1 MTQEHS
7 RAAYVN
13 GGSRLESP
21 SGSSGKGSASRNRR
35 SPESSPVG
43 KSRQLRRYSAWP
55 PPLAVASSY
64 GSGVIALA
72 RRDHPSSGELA
83 QELAIW
89 PRAELVAD
97 PELSRSR
104 SVLRHLDA
112 DGVSELARVESRNRE
127 VHLPPVS
134 VYRWWAR
141 RTAAVNG
148 AVIDAFTRDHP
159 GTPLVVADPFAGGG
173 VIPLAAATRGHR
185 VYAQD
190 LNPWAA
196 AGLASML
203 ALPAADALREATAV
217 LHQRVLPEVLAAYG
231 TTMSDGQPGLIS
243 HTFRV
248 VRSACTACHRS
259 ARVFPHAMISLLVRK
274 ERGCRDAFLACP
286 DGHLFKGTA
295 DSISACELCGVDT
308 DPASNYTPGRVVTCA
323 CGHAERLERRA
334 SSPSW
339 DWEVVLVERSRPGYR
354 ELDLPSEGELQA
366 AGDPRYRPERALGA
380 IPKGQETR
388 VLLRHGFR
396 EWEDLYPRR
405 QRVLIEHLL
414 EQAPKSSTDPDV
426 VAAVRMAVIGSAE
439 MAGHL
444 SRWDRHYLKSFEAMA
459 GHRFNF
465 TTLAVEPNVW
475 GTVTSGRGTTL
486 RRLAQLVRA
495 AEWLTSRTR
504 RRLVVAGPLNS
515 DRWATGSISEADVVV
530 VQGSS
535 ERMLL
540 ANKAVDL
547 VLTDPPYH
555 DDVQYSELSLPLR
568 AWAGLSA
575 KPLNG
580 EAVVN
585 AAIGQLAESDAYG
598 ALLQRIFAECRR
610 VIRDCGHLIFSYANR
625 SPQAWVDVLGALH
638 RAGFQSIGCEIVH
651 SENETDKAKR
661 GVRACTLDLLLDLVP
676 TSDQPIVRS
685 KPTATLHGE
694 EADFLRVVA
703 GWFLRV
709 GQFPSG
715 WEQNLLADLRS
726 TEFLGGTRISGGL
739 PIER

>member
-1 MTQEHS
+1 MAS
-7 RAAYVN
+7 RA
-13 GGSRLESP
+13 
-21 SGSSGKGSASRNRR
+21 
-35 SPESSPVG
+35 
-43 KSRQLRRYSAWP
+43 YSLATVAHSEPIWP
-55 PPLAVASSY
+55 RVDVVPDPPLA
-64 GSGVIALA
+64 
-72 RRDHPSSGELA
+72 
-83 QELAIW
+83 
-89 PRAELVAD
+89 
-97 PELSRSR
+97 RSR
-104 SVLRHLDA
+104 SVLRHLAA
-112 DGVSELARVESRNRE
+112 DEVSELARTESRNRE
-127 VHLPPVS
+127 VYLPPVS

-141 RTAAVNG
+141 RTEAVNG
-148 AVIDAFTRDHP
+148 AVIDAFARDQSGTR
-159 GTPLVVADPFAGGG
+159 LVVADPFAGGG

-190 LNPWAA
+190 LNPWAT

-217 LHQRVLPEVLAAYG
+217 LHQHVLPEVLAAYG

-248 VRSACTACHRS
+248 VRSACNSCGRS
-259 ARVFPHAMISLLVRK
+259 ARLFPHAMISLLARK
-274 ERGCRDAFLACP
+274 ERGCHDAFLACP
-286 DGHLFKGTA
+286 DGHLFKGFANATA
-295 DSISACELCGVDT
+295 ACELCGVET
-308 DPASNYTPGRVVTCA
+308 DPTRNYTPGRVVTCA
-323 CGHAERLERRA
+323 CGHEERLEQRA

-339 DWEVVLVERSRPGYR
+339 SWEVVLVERSRPGFR
-354 ELDLPSEGELQA
+354 ELDLPTEGELRA
-366 AGDPRYRPERALGA
+366 ADDPRYRPERELGA
-380 IPKGQETR
+380 IPEGQETR
-388 VLLRHGFR
+388 VLLRHGFKR
-396 EWEDLYPRR
+396 WEDLYPRR

-414 EQAPKSSTDPDV
+414 KEAPGSSNDADV

-444 SRWDRHYLKSFEAMA
+444 SRWDRYYLKSFEAMA

-495 AEWLTSRTR
+495 AEWLTARTH
-504 RRLVVAGPLNS
+504 RRLVVAGPLKTGESSLAAAS
-515 DRWATGSISEADVVV
+515 DADVVV
-530 VQGSS
+530 AEGSS

-540 ANKAVDL
+540 ANKSADL

-568 AWAGLSA
+568 AWAELSS
-575 KPLNG
+575 KPLDG

-598 ALLQRIFAECRR
+598 TLLEKIFAECHR
-610 VIRDCGHLIFSYANR
+610 VVRDRGHLVFSYANR

-638 RAGFQSIGCEIVH
+638 RAGFQAVGCEIVH

-676 TSDQPIVRS
+676 RSAGPLVRS
-685 KPTATLHGE
+685 KPASTLPGA
-694 EADFLRVVA
+694 EAEFLRVVA

-709 GQFPSG
+709 GRLPSG
-715 WEQNLLADLRS
+715 WEQKLIADLRV
-726 TEFLGGTRISGGL
+726 TEFLGGKPPS
-739 PIER
+739 